1 MERFLQLFGG
11 FVDFTYGVW
20 DRIVLRGYYE
30 RLQRPAN
37 IVYFFRNVCGIYP
50 ITPEVLAS
58 RTKHYRTWVDSYA
71 AHRGIPILSPPKGA
85 RKDEFVKP
93 FYRRFRGD
101 EGVVVILKS
110 MEKSRTF
117 VSYEPRYPPPS
128 GKDYRQIRS
137 APGKHFLHYYFYIL
151 DPIMGPMFLRVAS
164 YLPFSVNCYFNG
176 HSFLAQQLRR
186 RSIRF
191 RKEENAIVACDQP
204 AVLAE
209 LAKTL
214 DAKTLRD
221 RADHWSFRLA
231 PSFSKKQRRACQLHY
246 QWSVAQIEFSQNIL
260 FKRRAP
266 LRALFQ
272 RACEIGV
279 ALGGATQVRQIFGR
293 QVNRR
298 YNGKLE
304 TVLERRDEGFPV
316 IRAYYKT
323 SFVKQYE
330 KGDRLLRTEACL
342 NDPKHLN
349 VGRRLQNLPT
359 LEDKLH
365 TTTDRYL
372 EQQAELLDSTID
384 TGALA
389 KLAKPVQRARR
400 RVPGIKLNDDRVLR
414 LLETLLYTGN
424 LLDDWTTRDLLKRVS
439 ERHRISEDHY
449 RLGQLRYDLSKLR
462 AHGLVTR
469 VKKRNRYRLTQLGV
483 RLAAVLVK
491 TRTRLLGPL
500 VALAGSKRS
509 KRSTRSNNPSKVE
522 AALRGVDKALDGLC
536 LSLGLR
542 STA

>member
-58 RTKHYRTWVDSYA
+58 RTKHYRKWVDGYA
-71 AHRGIPILSPPKGA
+71 AQRGISIFSAPKGA
-85 RKDEFVKP
+85 RKEEVVSP

-117 VSYEPRYPPPS
+117 VSYQPRYPAPS
-128 GKDYRQIRS
+128 GEDYRQIRN
-137 APGKHFLHYYFYIL
+137 AQGKHFLHYYFYIL
-151 DPIMGPMFLRVAS
+151 DPVMGPMCVRVAS
-164 YLPFSVNCYFNG
+164 YLPFSVNCFFNG

-191 RKEENAIVACDQP
+191 RKDDNAIIGCDEP
-204 AVLAE
+204 AVLSE
-209 LAKTL
+209 LAKSL
-214 DAKTLRD
+214 DAKTLHD
-221 RADHWSFRLA
+221 RADHWTFRLA
-231 PSFSKKQRRACQLHY
+231 PSFSKSQRQACQLRY
-246 QWSVAQIEFSQNIL
+246 QWSVAQIEFSENIL

-272 RACEIGV
+272 RATEIGV
-279 ALGGATQVRQIFGR
+279 AIGGASQVRHIFGR

-316 IRAYYKT
+316 LRAYYKT

-330 KGDRLLRTEACL
+330 KGDRLLRTEVCL

-349 VGRRLQNLPT
+349 VGRRLQNLPA
-359 LEDKLH
+359 LEDKLQ

-414 LLETLLYTGN
+414 LLDTLLYSGS
-424 LLDDWTTRDLLKRVS
+424 LLGDWTTRDLLKHVCQ
-439 ERHRISEDHY
+439 RHRISEDDY
-449 RLGQLRYDLSKLR
+449 RLGQLRYDLSKRR
-462 AHGLVTR
+462 AHRLVTR
-469 VKKRNRYRLTQLGV
+469 VKKRNRYRLTPLGV
-483 RLAAVLVK
+483 RLSAVLVK
-491 TRTRLLGPL
+491 TRTRLLGPI
-500 VALAGSKRS
+500 VAISVSKRS
-509 KRSTRSNNPSKVE
+509 ERSNNPSMVE
-522 AALRGVDKALDGLC
+522 TALRGVDKALDGLC

-542 STA
+542 ATA

>member
-1 MERFLQLFGG
+1 MERFLHLFSG

-37 IVYFFRNVCGIYP
+37 IVYFFRDVCHISP
-50 ITPEVLAS
+50 ITPEVLSS
-58 RTKHYRTWVDSYA
+58 RTKHYRKWLDGYA
-71 AHRGIPILSPPKGA
+71 AQRGIPILSAPKGA
-85 RKDEFVKP
+85 RKEDLVLP
-93 FYRRFRGD
+93 YYRRFGGE

-117 VSYEPRYPPPS
+117 VSYEPRYPVPS
-128 GKDYRQIRS
+128 GEEYRQIRN
-137 APGKHFLHYYFYIL
+137 AHGKHFLHYYFYIL
-151 DPIMGPMFLRVAS
+151 DPVMGPMSLRVAS

-176 HSFLAQQLRR
+176 HSFLANQLRR

-191 RKEENAIVACDQP
+191 RKDDNAIVGCDEP
-204 AVLAE
+204 GVLSE

-221 RADHWSFRLA
+221 RADHWTFRLA
-231 PSFSKKQRRACQLHY
+231 PSFSKSQRLACQLHY
-246 QWSVAQIEFSQNIL
+246 QWSVAQIEFSENIL

-266 LRALFQ
+266 LRALFR
-272 RACEIGV
+272 RATEIGV

-304 TVLERRDEGFPV
+304 TVLEQRDEGFPV
-316 IRAYYKT
+316 LRAYYKT

-330 KGDRLLRTEACL
+330 KGDRLLRTETCL

-349 VGRRLQNLPT
+349 VGRRLENLPA
-359 LEDKLH
+359 LEEKLR

-372 EQQAELLDSTID
+372 EQQAELLDSTVD

-414 LLETLLYTGN
+414 LLETLLYTGS
-424 LLDDWTTRDLLKRVS
+424 LLDDWTTRDLLKRVCQ
-439 ERHRISEDHY
+439 RHRISQDDY
-449 RLGQLRYDLSKLR
+449 QLGQLRYDLSKLR

-500 VALAGSKRS
+500 VAICVSKRTN
-509 KRSTRSNNPSKVE
+509 RSINPSQVE
-522 AALRGVDKALDGLC
+522 ADLRNVDKALDGLC
-536 LSLGLR
+536 HSLGLR
-542 STA
+542 ATA

>member
-58 RTKHYRTWVDSYA
+58 RTTDYRKWLDGYA
-71 AHRGIPILSPPKGA
+71 AQRAIPILSAPKGA
-85 RKDEFVKP
+85 RKEEVVAP
-93 FYRRFRGD
+93 FYRHFRGD

-117 VSYEPRYPPPS
+117 VSYEPRFPPPS
-128 GKDYRQIRS
+128 GEDYRQIRN
-137 APGKHFLHYYFYIL
+137 AHGKHFLHYYFYIL
-151 DPIMGPMFLRVAS
+151 DPVMGPMSLRVAS

-191 RKEENAIVACDQP
+191 RKDDNAIVGCDEP
-204 AVLAE
+204 SVLSE
-209 LAKTL
+209 LANTL
-214 DAKTLRD
+214 EAKTLRD
-221 RADHWSFRLA
+221 RADHWVFRLA
-231 PSFSKKQRRACQLHY
+231 PSFSKRQRQACQLRY

-260 FKRRAP
+260 FNRRAP
-266 LRALFQ
+266 LRVLFR

-279 ALGGATQVRQIFGR
+279 ALGGASQVRHIFGR
-293 QVNRR
+293 RVNRR

-304 TVLERRDEGFPV
+304 TVLEQRDEGFPV
-316 IRAYYKT
+316 LRSYYKT

-342 NDPKHLN
+342 NDPYHIH
-349 VGRRLQNLPT
+349 VGRRLENLPA
-359 LEDKLH
+359 LKDKLQ

-372 EQQAELLDSTID
+372 EQQAELLDSTVD

-414 LLETLLYTGN
+414 LLETLLYTGT
-424 LLDDWTTRDLLKRVS
+424 LLDDWTTRDLLKRVC
-439 ERHRISEDHY
+439 ERHRISEDDY

-462 AHGLVTR
+462 AHGLLTR

-483 RLAAVLVK
+483 RLAVVLVK

-500 VALAGSKRS
+500 VAISVSKR
-509 KRSTRSNNPSKVE
+509 TNRSNNPSQVE

-542 STA
+542 ATA

>member
-1 MERFLQLFGG
+1 MERFLHLFGR

-20 DRIVLRGYYE
+20 DRIVLRGYYG

-37 IVYFFRNVCGIYP
+37 IVYFFHDVCGIYP

-58 RTKHYRTWVDSYA
+58 RTEHYRKWLDGYA
-71 AHRGIPILSPPKGA
+71 AQRGIPILSAPKGA
-85 RKDEFVKP
+85 RKEDFVLP

-101 EGVVVILKS
+101 EGVVVVLKS

-117 VSYEPRYPPPS
+117 VSYKPRRPVPS
-128 GKDYRQIRS
+128 GEDYRQIRN
-137 APGKHFLHYYFYIL
+137 AHGKHFLHYYFYIL
-151 DPIMGPMFLRVAS
+151 DPVMGSMCLRVAS

-176 HSFLAQQLRR
+176 HSFLAKQLRR
-186 RSIRF
+186 HGIRF
-191 RKEENAIVACDQP
+191 RKVDNAIVGCDEP
-204 AVLAE
+204 AMLSE
-209 LAKTL
+209 LAKKL
-214 DAKTLRD
+214 DAKTLHR
-221 RADHWSFRLA
+221 RADHWAFRLA
-231 PSFSKKQRRACQLHY
+231 PSFSPSQRLVCHLYY
-246 QWSVAQIEFSQNIL
+246 QWSVAQIEFSENIL

-266 LRALFQ
+266 MRALFR
-272 RACEIGV
+272 RATEIGV

-304 TVLERRDEGFPV
+304 SVLERRDEGFPV
-316 IRAYYKT
+316 LRAYYKT

-349 VGRRLQNLPT
+349 VGRRLENLPA
-359 LEDKLH
+359 LEDKLR
-365 TTTDRYL
+365 TTTNRYL

-389 KLAKPVQRARR
+389 KLAKPVQQARR
-400 RVPGIKLNDDRVLR
+400 RVPGITLNDDRVLR

-424 LLDDWTTRDLLKRVS
+424 LLDDWTTRDLLKRAC
-439 ERHRISEDHY
+439 ERHRISQDDY

-462 AHGLVTR
+462 AHGLLTR
-469 VKKRNRYRLTQLGV
+469 LRRRNRYRLTHIGV

-500 VALAGSKRS
+500 VATCVCKRS
-509 KRSTRSNNPSKVE
+509 IRSNNPSQVE
-522 AALRGVDKALDGLC
+522 AALRSVDKALDRLWH
-536 LSLGLR
+536 SLGLHN
-542 STA
+542 AA